1 MARAGETTK
10 KQRVFIALDLPE
22 PIRAGLA
29 AWGKAELV
37 DPALRPT
44 RPESLH
50 VTLAFLG
57 GREPSEIEE
66 IAALVRRSGGPA
78 PTMRLEDPIS
88 LPRHRRASLFALPAP
103 SAGAS
108 DLQRGLVDRLVAA
121 GLHEPEP
128 ERRDFWPHVTV
139 ARVRPEGRGSR
150 RPQLVTRRP
159 DSLPDGCK
167 RAFVSVRLTLYR
179 SELQPGGS
187 KYVPLAQIEL
197 S

>member
-1 MARAGETTK
+1 MAREAERPK

-22 PIRAGLA
+22 PIRSGLT

-44 RPESLH
+44 RPGSLH
-50 VTLAFLG
+50 VTLVFLG
-57 GREPSEIEE
+57 GREPAEVDE
-66 IAALVRRSGGPA
+66 IAALVRGSGGPA
-78 PTMRLEDPIS
+78 PTMKLEDPVS
-88 LPRHRRASLFALPAP
+88 LPRGRRPSLFALPAP
-103 SAGAS
+103 STGAS
-108 DLQRGLVDRLVAA
+108 DLQADLVDRLVAA
-121 GLHEPEP
+121 GLYG
-128 ERRDFWPHVTV
+128 RGKRDFWPHVTV

-150 RPQLVTRRP
+150 RLQAVKRRP
-159 DSLPDGCK
+159 GSLPEGSK